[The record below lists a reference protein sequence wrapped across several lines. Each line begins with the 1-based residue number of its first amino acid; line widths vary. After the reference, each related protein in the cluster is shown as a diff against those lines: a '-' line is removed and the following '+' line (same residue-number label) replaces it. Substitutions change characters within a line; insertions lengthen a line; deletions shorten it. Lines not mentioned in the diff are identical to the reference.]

1 MRHTELAEWLR
12 DMGRHPM
19 LTPEEVT
26 TIALQMKNATTEP
39 DRRHWRDK
47 LVRGNFRLVV
57 ALVKKY
63 QSKVEWLDL
72 IQSGNIGL
80 MTAADKF
87 EPEKGYQ
94 FSTYAYWWIRQSI
107 QREIA
112 VARSIRVPF
121 HWQEKRIG
129 IKKAVK
135 TLIQALGRSPSIPE
149 IAKHMDE
156 EISWVEEVLLH
167 GRPIA
172 SLNFQFK
179 GEGEELLSLVAD
191 ADGTP
196 ACEIVDRSIMRDR
209 LYSVIDSLFESD
221 KITDEELNVLV
232 RFYGLHGAPIENLSQ
247 QSLGN
252 GKERARLQKL
262 KNRVIAQLRTP
273 PVRRQLAHLI

>member
-1 MRHTELAEWLR
+1 MRHTELSEWFR
-12 DMGRHPM
+12 DMGRYPV
-19 LTPEEVT
+19 LKPDEVT
-26 TIALQMKNATTEP
+26 AIALQMKNATTEP

-72 IQSGNIGL
+72 IQAGNMGL
-80 MTAADKF
+80 MTAADRF

-94 FSTYAYWWIRQSI
+94 FSTYAYWWIRQAI
-107 QREIA
+107 QREIP

-121 HWQEKRIG
+121 HWQEKLIG

-135 TLIQALGRSPSIPE
+135 TLTQALGRSPSIPE
-149 IAKHMDE
+149 IAKYMEE

-191 ADGTP
+191 ADGIP
-196 ACEIVDRSIMRDR
+196 ACEIIDQSMMCDR
-209 LYSVIDSLFESD
+209 LYSVIDSLVESD
-221 KITDEELNVLV
+221 KITHEEMDVMT
-232 RFYGLHGAPIENLSQ
+232 RFYGLHGAPIETLKQ

-252 GKERARLQKL
+252 EKERARLQKL
-262 KNRVIAQLRTP
+262 KNRVIAQLRTS
-273 PVRRQLAHLI
+273 PVRKRLAHLI

>member
-1 MRHTELAEWLR
+1 MPHELAEWLR
-12 DMGRHPM
+12 DMGRYPM

-26 TIALQMKNATTEP
+26 TIALKMRSAVTEV

-57 ALVKKY
+57 CLVKKY

-72 IQSGNIGL
+72 IQAGNMGL

-87 EPEKGYQ
+87 QPEKGYQ

-129 IKKAVK
+129 IKKAVR
-135 TLIQALGRSPSIPE
+135 TLIQVLGRSPSIPE
-149 IAKHMDE
+149 IAKYMDE

-191 ADGTP
+191 ADGVS
-196 ACEIVDRSIMRDR
+196 ASDLVDRSIMRDR
-209 LYSVIDSLFESD
+209 LYSVIDSLVEIG
-221 KITDEELNVLV
+221 KITNEEMDVII
-232 RFYGLHGAPIENLSQ
+232 RFYGLYGSPIENLSQ

-252 GKERARLQKL
+252 EKERARLQKL
-262 KNRVIAQLRTP
+262 KNRAIAQLRTS

>member
-12 DMGRHPM
+12 DMGRYPV
-19 LTPEEVT
+19 LKPDEVT
-26 TIALQMKNATTEP
+26 AITLQMKNATTES
-39 DRRHWRDK
+39 DRLHWRDK

-72 IQSGNIGL
+72 IQAGNIGL
-80 MTAADKF
+80 MSAADKF
-87 EPEKGYQ
+87 KPELGYQ

-121 HWQEKRIG
+121 HWQEKRIA
-129 IKKAVK
+129 IKKAVR
-135 TLIQALGRSPSIPE
+135 TLTQTSGRSPSIPE
-149 IAKHMDE
+149 IAKYMGE
-156 EISWVEEVLLH
+156 EVSWVEEVLLH

-172 SLNFQFK
+172 SLNLQFK

-191 ADGTP
+191 ADGVS
-196 ACEIVDRSIMRDR
+196 ASDIIDRSIMRDC
-209 LYSVIDSLFESD
+209 LYSVIDSLVEIG
-221 KITDEELNVLV
+221 KITNEEMDVMT
-232 RFYGLHGAPIENLSQ
+232 RFYGLYGSPIENLSQ

-252 GKERARLQKL
+252 EKERARLQKL
-262 KNRVIAQLRTP
+262 KNRAIAQLRTS

>member
-1 MRHTELAEWLR
+1 MRHTELSEWFR
-12 DMGRHPM
+12 DMGRYPM
-19 LTPEEVT
+19 LAPDEVT
-26 TIALQMKNATTEP
+26 TIALQMKNATTEV

-57 ALVKKY
+57 AIVKKY

-72 IQSGNIGL
+72 IQAGNIGL
-80 MTAADKF
+80 MSAADKF
-87 EPEKGYQ
+87 KPEMGYQ

-121 HWQEKRIG
+121 HWQEKRIA
-129 IKKAVK
+129 IKKAVR
-135 TLIQALGRSPSIPE
+135 TLIQVLGRSPSIPE
-149 IAKHMDE
+149 IAKHMGE
-156 EISWVEEVLLH
+156 EVSWVQEVFLH
-167 GRPIA
+167 ARPIA

-179 GEGEELLSLVAD
+179 GEGEEILSLVAD
-191 ADGTP
+191 ADGVS
-196 ACEIVDRSIMRDR
+196 ASDIIDRSIMHDR
-209 LYSVIDSLFESD
+209 LYSVIDSLIESD
-221 KITDEELNVLV
+221 KITHEEMDVMT

-252 GKERARLQKL
+252 EKERARLQKL
-262 KNRVIAQLRTP
+262 KKRAIAQLRTS

>member
-1 MRHTELAEWLR
+1 
-12 DMGRHPM
+12 MGRHPM

-26 TIALQMKNATTEP
+26 TIALKMRSAVTEV

-209 LYSVIDSLFESD
+209 LYSMIDSLFESD

-252 GKERARLQKL
+252 EKERARLQKL
-262 KNRVIAQLRTP
+262 KNRAIAQLRTS